1 MGYKFLPLLGNKY
14 TIPFLLSLLFFLI
27 FSFHTLNRHLNFSSH
42 AFDLGIYTQAIY
54 LYGQGQLAY
63 STLKHMIILADHFGA
78 ILILLAPIYK
88 LFPSAITLLI
98 IQALFVS
105 FASIPI
111 YLIAYNKSK
120 NALLSLLITLG
131 FLTSVGITS
140 AVNFDFHLT
149 TISVLPLSILLYS
162 WYFKKWHLYFISLLF
177 SVLFKEDIPLFLLGF
192 GIFELLQR
200 QIKVGSL
207 TIIFSLISFYFI
219 KLKLMAFLWPG
230 GGTAYI
236 GDLILPLDSPL
247 DLLLL
252 LLVKPKIF
260 LDQIFN
266 SQMKITTIDALL
278 RQFAY
283 LPVLSSLTWLA
294 VFPHLYLRF
303 TSSYWQAW
311 TTVYHHNAPL
321 IPFLTVSMI
330 LAMKKFKISKYPI
343 VVLLVFSIF
352 TSGLSP
358 NSFIWSTFSLDLRSY
373 ARYSYIYNALANIPS
388 QAAISTQ
395 SPIVPHLANREKIYL
410 FPEIYDAEYIIL
422 DTSLSSYPLNIDA
435 LKEKIN
441 IFEKSSFWKIV
452 DRNKN
457 LVIFRKI
464 T

>member
-1 MGYKFLPLLGNKY
+1 MDYKFILLLGNRY
-14 TIPFLLSLLFFLI
+14 TIPILLSLLFDLI
-27 FSFHTLNRHLNFSSH
+27 FSFHTINRHLNFDSH

-54 LYGQGQLAY
+54 LYSQGQLAY
-63 STLKHMIILADHFGA
+63 SSLKHMIILADHFGA

-98 IQALFVS
+98 VQALFVNL
-105 FASIPI
+105 ASIPI

-120 NALLSLLITLG
+120 SAVLSLLITLG

-140 AVNFDFHLT
+140 AVKFDFHLA
-149 TISVLPLSILLYS
+149 TISVLPLSLILYS
-162 WYFKKWHLYFISLLF
+162 WYFKKWRLYFISLVF
-177 SVLFKEDIPLFLLGF
+177 SVLFKEDVPLFILGF

-207 TIIFSLISFYFI
+207 TVISSLVSFYFI
-219 KLKLMAFLWPG
+219 KLKLMEFLWPG
-230 GGTAYI
+230 SGSSYI
-236 GDLILPLDSPL
+236 GSSILPLDSPI
-247 DLLLL
+247 DLLSL

-266 SQMKITTIDALL
+266 SQMKTATIDALL

-283 LPVLSSLTWLA
+283 LPVLSSLSWLA

-303 TSSYWQAW
+303 TSNYWQTW
-311 TTVYHHNAPL
+311 TTIYHHNAPL
-321 IPFLTVSMI
+321 IPFLAVSMI
-330 LAMKKFKISKYPI
+330 LAMEKFKISKYPI
-343 VVLLVFSIF
+343 ILLLVFSIF

-373 ARYSYIYNALANIPS
+373 AHYSYIYNALENIPS
-388 QAAISTQ
+388 QTAISAQ

-422 DTSLSSYPLNIDA
+422 DTSLSSYPLNMNA

-441 IFEKSSFWKIV
+441 ILEKSSFWKV
-452 DRNKN
+452 VNRNKN

-464 T
+464 P